1 MLRIEAIR
9 HQRGIGTDS
18 FTLEIPRLSV
28 ERGETVAVTGA
39 SGSGKSTLLEIIGL
53 ILKPDQV
60 TSYWL
65 GPKKNQQDIAA
76 LWCKDRTERLANIRA
91 VSLGFVVQSG
101 GLLPYLTV
109 LENIVISRRL
119 LGLPAPGRLVE
130 KVCRILGLNP
140 LLHRKP
146 AQLSIGERQRAAI
159 ARALAHEPILL
170 LADEPTAALDPIH
183 AAQVLSLLL
192 ELAGQLNLTSIIVTH
207 DWSRVRNLG
216 LREIQASC
224 AAGRSGTASTFQG

>member
-1 MLRIEAIR
+1 MLHIEAIR
-9 HQRGIGTDS
+9 HQRGIGNDS
-18 FTLEIPRLSV
+18 FTLQIPRLIV
-28 ERGETVAVTGA
+28 DRGETVAVTGA

-53 ILKPDQV
+53 ILKPDEAAG
-60 TSYWL
+60 YGL
-65 GPKKNQQDIAA
+65 GPAENRQDIAA
-76 LWCKDRTERLANIRA
+76 LWRRNQSERLAKIRA

-130 KVCRILGLNP
+130 KVCKILGLEK
-140 LLHRKP
+140 LLNRKP

-159 ARALAHEPILL
+159 ARALAHEPMLL

-183 AAQVLSLLL
+183 AGRVLALLL
-192 ELAGQLNLTSIIVTH
+192 ELACRFDLTSIIVTH
-207 DWSRVRNLG
+207 DWSRVRELG

-224 AAGRSGTASTFQG
+224 TAEKFGTASTFQG